1 MATFGLEFSCGR
13 AWGVQELE
21 GREECPYLSKAGEEF
36 SLLGA
41 VVYAR
46 ELLEDRI
53 WTPQLSAEFALLTTQ
68 RLLRTQMSRIW
79 E

>member
-1 MATFGLEFSCGR
+1 MATLGLEFSYGR
-13 AWGVQELE
+13 AWGAQEVE

-46 ELLEDRI
+46 ELLEQRI
-53 WTPQLSAEFALLTTQ
+53 RTPQLSAEFALLTTQ
-68 RLLRTQMSRIW
+68 GLFRTQMSRIR